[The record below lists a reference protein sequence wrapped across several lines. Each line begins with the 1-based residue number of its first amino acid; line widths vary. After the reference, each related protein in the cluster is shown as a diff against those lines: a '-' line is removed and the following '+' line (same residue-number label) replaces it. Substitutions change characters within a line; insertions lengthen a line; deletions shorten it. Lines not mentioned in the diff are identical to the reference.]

1 MITETT
7 VTQFAQCLVWVRMV
21 NATYIGRVRSSVHY
35 GYEWVTPEHN
45 RFATFEIL
53 EDGTPLTLSVDHVV
67 AIRLAK
73 ETDGP

>member
-1 MITETT
+1 MITEVT
-7 VTQFAQCLVWVRMV
+7 VTSMYDCLVWVRMV
-21 NATYIGRVRSSVHY
+21 NATYVGRMRSSTHY
-35 GYEWVTPEHN
+35 GYEWTTPEHN

-53 EDGTPLTLSVDHVV
+53 EDGVPLTLSADHVV